1 MLVEGITIEDKDRQG
16 GFRLIR
22 VNPSTEKLLSDLG
35 IVKKEQPVKRKR
47 GRPRKSSI

>member
-1 MLVEGITIEDKDRQG
+1 MKIRIDKE

-35 IVKKEQPVKRKR
+35 IVKKEQLIKRKR
-47 GRPRKSSI
+47 GRPKKNSI